1 MIESFVIALREGIEA
16 ALIVGIIL
24 GYLKKVGAKALTKH
38 VYYGVGLGVLA
49 SIGVAGFFLILRV
62 EFEGGFEQLFEG
74 ITMLVAAVIL
84 TTMIIWMRNNS
95 KTYSDNLRE
104 KVETALTNR
113 QSYGLA
119 SLAFVSIWRE
129 GIETVLFLGSASF
142 TSSGFQLL
150 VGGGLGLGLAVL
162 IGVAIMKYSV
172 RLDLRTFFNVTGI
185 LLILFAAGL
194 VGRGIL
200 EFQEAG
206 VIAPVIEHVY
216 DVNWLINGQSTAGNL
231 LTALLG
237 YDASPSLAEI
247 LGYVGYWVLIAFWM
261 YREVISNLFERISGS
276 FRPA

>member
-16 ALIVGIIL
+16 ALIVGIML
-24 GYLKKVGAKALTKH
+24 GYLKKVGAKALTRP
-38 VYYGVGLGVLA
+38 VYFGIGLGVLA
-49 SIGVAGFFLILRV
+49 SIGVAGFFLLLRV
-62 EFEGGFEQLFEG
+62 EFEGRFEQLFEG
-74 ITMLVAAVIL
+74 VTMLVAAVIL

-104 KVETALTNR
+104 KVEAALTKR

-142 TSSGFQLL
+142 TSSGIQLL
-150 VGGGLGLGLAVL
+150 IGGGLGLGLSAL

-206 VIAPVIEHVY
+206 VIVPVIRHVY
-216 DVNWLINGQSTAGNL
+216 DINWLINGQSTAGKL
-231 LTALLG
+231 MTALLG
-237 YDASPSLAEI
+237 YDASPSLTEI
-247 LGYVGYWVLIAFWM
+247 VGYVGYWVLIAFWM
-261 YREVISNLFERISGS
+261 YRDAISSLFTRIVGS

>member
-24 GYLKKVGAKALTKH
+24 GYLKKVGAETLAKP

-49 SIGVAGFFLILRV
+49 SIGVAGIFLLLRV
-62 EFEGGFEQLFEG
+62 EFEGKYEQLFEG

-84 TTMIIWMRNNS
+84 TTMILWMRNNS
-95 KTYSDNLRE
+95 KTFSEDMRE
-104 KVETALTNR
+104 KVETALTKR

-119 SLAFVSIWRE
+119 SLAFVSILRE

-142 TSSGFQLL
+142 TSSGVQLL

-172 RLDLRTFFNVTGI
+172 RLDLHTFFNVTGI

-194 VGRGIL
+194 VGRSIL

-216 DVNWLINGQSTAGNL
+216 DINWLINGQGTAGKL

-247 LGYVGYWVLIAFWM
+247 LGYVGYWVLIGFWM
-261 YREVISNLFERISGS
+261 YRDAISSLLKRIAGS

>member
-24 GYLKKVGAKALTKH
+24 GYLKKVGAETLAKP

-49 SIGVAGFFLILRV
+49 SIGVAALFLLLSV
-62 EFEGGFEQLFEG
+62 EFEGKYEQLFEG

-84 TTMIIWMRNNS
+84 TTMILWMRNNS
-95 KTYSDNLRE
+95 KTFSEDMRE
-104 KVETALTNR
+104 KVETALTKR

-119 SLAFVSIWRE
+119 SLAFVSILRE

-142 TSSGFQLL
+142 TSSGVQLL

-194 VGRGIL
+194 VGRSIL

-206 VIAPVIEHVY
+206 VIAPVVEHVY
-216 DVNWLINGQSTAGNL
+216 DINWLINGQGTAGKL

-247 LGYVGYWVLIAFWM
+247 LGYVGYWVLIGFWM
-261 YREVISNLFERISGS
+261 YRDAISSLLKRIAGS

>member
-24 GYLKKVGAKALTKH
+24 GYLKKVGANALAKP

-49 SIGVAGFFLILRV
+49 SIGVAGIFLLLSV
-62 EFEGGFEQLFEG
+62 EFEGRFEQLFEG
-74 ITMLVAAVIL
+74 VTMLVAAVIL

-95 KTYSDNLRE
+95 RTYSDSLRK
-104 KVETALTNR
+104 KVETALTKR

-119 SLAFVSIWRE
+119 SLAFISIWRE

-142 TSSGFQLL
+142 TSTGFQLL
-150 VGGGLGLGLAVL
+150 VGGGLGLFMAVL

-200 EFQEAG
+200 ELQEAG
-206 VIAPVIEHVY
+206 VVAPIIEHVY
-216 DVNWLINGQSTAGNL
+216 DINWLINGQSTAGDL

-261 YREVISNLFERISGS
+261 YRDAISNLFERIAGF

>member
-24 GYLKKVGAKALTKH
+24 GYLKKVGAETLAKPI
-38 VYYGVGLGVLA
+38 YYGVGLGVLA
-49 SIGVAGFFLILRV
+49 SIGVAGLFLLLRV
-62 EFEGGFEQLFEG
+62 EFAGRYEQLFEG

-84 TTMIIWMRNNS
+84 TTMILWMRNNS
-95 KTYSDNLRE
+95 KTYSEDLRE
-104 KVETALTNR
+104 KVETALTKR

-142 TSSGFQLL
+142 TSSGIQLL
-150 VGGGLGLGLAVL
+150 IGGGLGLGLAVL

-194 VGRGIL
+194 VGRSIL

-206 VIAPVIEHVY
+206 VIAPMIEHVY
-216 DVNWLINGQSTAGNL
+216 DINWLIDGQSTAGKL

-247 LGYVGYWVLIAFWM
+247 FGYIGYWVLISFWM
-261 YREVISNLFERISGS
+261 YRDTLSRLSERVIKS
-276 FRPA
+276 FRLA

>member
-24 GYLKKVGAKALTKH
+24 GYLKKVGAEALAKP
-38 VYYGVGLGVLA
+38 VYYGVGFGVLA
-49 SIGVAGFFLILRV
+49 SIGIAGLFLLLRV
-62 EFEGGFEQLFEG
+62 EFEGKFEQLFEG

-84 TTMIIWMRNNS
+84 TTMILWMRNNS
-95 KTYSDNLRE
+95 KTYSEDLRE
-104 KVETALTNR
+104 KVETALTKR

-142 TSSGFQLL
+142 TSSGIQLL
-150 VGGGLGLGLAVL
+150 IGGGLGLGLAVL

-194 VGRGIL
+194 VGRSIL

-206 VIAPVIEHVY
+206 VIAPMIEHVY
-216 DVNWLINGQSTAGNL
+216 DINWLISGQSTAGKL

-237 YDASPSLAEI
+237 YDASPSLAEVF
-247 LGYVGYWVLIAFWM
+247 GYVGYWALISFWM
-261 YREVISNLFERISGS
+261 YRDTLSRLFERVIKS

>member
-24 GYLKKVGAKALTKH
+24 GYLKKVGAQTLAKP

-49 SIGVAGFFLILRV
+49 SIGVAGLFLLLRV
-62 EFEGGFEQLFEG
+62 EFGGKYEQLFEG
-74 ITMLVAAVIL
+74 ITMLVAAAIL
-84 TTMIIWMRNNS
+84 TTMILWMRNNS
-95 KTYSDNLRE
+95 KTYSEDMRE
-104 KVETALTNR
+104 KVETALTKR

-119 SLAFVSIWRE
+119 SLAFISIWRE

-142 TSSGFQLL
+142 TSSGIQLL
-150 VGGGLGLGLAVL
+150 IGGGLGLGLALFV
-162 IGVAIMKYSV
+162 GVAIMKYSV
-172 RLDLRTFFNVTGI
+172 RLNLRTFFNVTGI

-216 DVNWLINGQSTAGNL
+216 DINWLINGQSTAGKL

-237 YDASPSLAEI
+237 YDASPSLAEVF
-247 LGYVGYWVLIAFWM
+247 GYVGYWALISFWM
-261 YREVISNLFERISGS
+261 YRDTLSRLFERVIKS

>member
-24 GYLKKVGAKALTKH
+24 GYLKKVGAATLAKP

-49 SIGVAGFFLILRV
+49 SIGIAGLFLLLRV
-62 EFEGGFEQLFEG
+62 EFEGKFEQLFEG

-84 TTMIIWMRNNS
+84 TTMILWMRNNS
-95 KTYSDNLRE
+95 KTYSEDLRE
-104 KVETALTNR
+104 KVETALTKR

-142 TSSGFQLL
+142 TSSGIQLL
-150 VGGGLGLGLAVL
+150 IGGGLGLGLAVL

-172 RLDLRTFFNVTGI
+172 RLDLRMFFNVTGI
-185 LLILFAAGL
+185 LLVLFAAGL
-194 VGRGIL
+194 VGRSIL

-206 VIAPVIEHVY
+206 VIAPVVEHVY
-216 DVNWLINGQSTAGNL
+216 DINWLINGQGTAGKL

-247 LGYVGYWVLIAFWM
+247 LGYVGYWVLIGFWM
-261 YREVISNLFERISGS
+261 YRDAISSLLKRIAGS

>member
-24 GYLKKVGAKALTKH
+24 GYLKKVGAKALIKP

-49 SIGVAGFFLILRV
+49 SIGVAGFFLLLRV
-62 EFEGGFEQLFEG
+62 EFVGRFEQLFEG

-104 KVETALTNR
+104 KVEAALTKR

-142 TSSGFQLL
+142 TSSGLQLL

-162 IGVAIMKYSV
+162 VGVAIMKYSV

-206 VIAPVIEHVY
+206 VIAPVVEHVY
-216 DVNWLINGQSTAGNL
+216 DINWLINGQSSAGKL

-247 LGYVGYWVLIAFWM
+247 FGYVGYWVLIAFSM
-261 YREVISNLFERISGS
+261 YRDVISNLFVRITGS

>member
-24 GYLKKVGAKALTKH
+24 GYLKKVGAETLAKPI
-38 VYYGVGLGVLA
+38 YYGVGLGVLA
-49 SIGVAGFFLILRV
+49 SIGVAGLFLLLRV
-62 EFEGGFEQLFEG
+62 EFAGRYEQLFEG

-84 TTMIIWMRNNS
+84 TTMILWMRNNS
-95 KTYSDNLRE
+95 KTYSEDLRE
-104 KVETALTNR
+104 KVETALTKR

-142 TSSGFQLL
+142 TSSGIQLL
-150 VGGGLGLGLAVL
+150 IGGGLGLGLAVL

-194 VGRGIL
+194 VGRSIL

-206 VIAPVIEHVY
+206 VIAPMIEHVY
-216 DVNWLINGQSTAGNL
+216 DINWLINGQSTAGKL
-231 LTALLG
+231 LTALIG

-247 LGYVGYWVLIAFWM
+247 FGYVGYWVLISFWM
-261 YREVISNLFERISGS
+261 YRDTLSRLSERVIKS

>member
-1 MIESFVIALREGIEA
+1 MIASFVIALREGIEA

-24 GYLKKVGAKALTKH
+24 GYLKKVGAKALIKP
-38 VYYGVGLGVLA
+38 VYFGVGLGVLA
-49 SIGVAGFFLILRV
+49 SIGVAGIFLLLRV
-62 EFEGGFEQLFEG
+62 EFKGRFEQLFEG
-74 ITMLVAAVIL
+74 ITMLVAAAIL

-95 KTYSDNLRE
+95 KTYSDNLKE
-104 KVETALTNR
+104 KVETALTKK

-142 TSSGFQLL
+142 TSSGVQLL
-150 VGGGLGLGLAVL
+150 IGGGAGLGLAVL

-216 DVNWLINGQSTAGNL
+216 DINWLINGQSNAGNL
-231 LTALLG
+231 LTALIG

-247 LGYVGYWVLIAFWM
+247 IGYVSYWVLIAFWM
-261 YREVISNLFERISGS
+261 YRDVITSLFERITGS

>member
-24 GYLKKVGAKALTKH
+24 GYLEKVGAKALTKP

-49 SIGVAGFFLILRV
+49 SIGVAGIFLLLRV
-62 EFEGGFEQLFEG
+62 EFEGRFEQLFEG
-74 ITMLVAAVIL
+74 VTMLVAAVIL

-95 KTYSDNLRE
+95 RTYSDSLRK
-104 KVETALTNR
+104 KVETALTKR

-119 SLAFVSIWRE
+119 SLAFISIWRE

-142 TSSGFQLL
+142 TSTGFQLL
-150 VGGGLGLGLAVL
+150 VGGGLGLFMAVL

-200 EFQEAG
+200 ELQEAG
-206 VIAPVIEHVY
+206 MVAPIIEHVY
-216 DVNWLINGQSTAGNL
+216 DINWLINGQSTAGDL

-261 YREVISNLFERISGS
+261 YRDAISNLFERIAGF

>member
-24 GYLKKVGAKALTKH
+24 GYLKKVGAETLAKPI
-38 VYYGVGLGVLA
+38 YYGVGLGVLA
-49 SIGVAGFFLILRV
+49 SIGVAGLFLLLRV
-62 EFEGGFEQLFEG
+62 EFAGRYEQLFEG

-84 TTMIIWMRNNS
+84 TTMILWMRNNS
-95 KTYSDNLRE
+95 KTYSEDLRE
-104 KVETALTNR
+104 KVETALTKR

-142 TSSGFQLL
+142 TSSGIQLL
-150 VGGGLGLGLAVL
+150 IGGGLGLGLAVL

-194 VGRGIL
+194 VGRSIL

-206 VIAPVIEHVY
+206 VIAPMIEHVY
-216 DVNWLINGQSTAGNL
+216 DINWLIDGQSTAGKL

-237 YDASPSLAEI
+237 YDASPSLAEVF
-247 LGYVGYWVLIAFWM
+247 GYVGYWVLISFWM
-261 YREVISNLFERISGS
+261 YRDTLSRLSERVIKS
-276 FRPA
+276 FRLA

>member
-24 GYLKKVGAKALTKH
+24 GYLKKVGAETLAKPI
-38 VYYGVGLGVLA
+38 YYGVGLGVLA
-49 SIGVAGFFLILRV
+49 SIGVAGLFLLLRV
-62 EFEGGFEQLFEG
+62 EFAGRYEQLFEG

-84 TTMIIWMRNNS
+84 TTMILWMRNNS
-95 KTYSDNLRE
+95 KTYSEGLRE
-104 KVETALTNR
+104 KVETALTKR

-142 TSSGFQLL
+142 TSSGIQLL
-150 VGGGLGLGLAVL
+150 IGGGLGLGLAVL

-194 VGRGIL
+194 VGRSIL

-206 VIAPVIEHVY
+206 VIAPMIEHVY
-216 DVNWLINGQSTAGNL
+216 DINWLIDGQSTAGKL

-247 LGYVGYWVLIAFWM
+247 FGYIGYWVLISFWM
-261 YREVISNLFERISGS
+261 YRDTLSRLSERVIKS
-276 FRPA
+276 FRLA

>member
-24 GYLKKVGAKALTKH
+24 GYLKKVGAENLAKP

-49 SIGVAGFFLILRV
+49 SIGVAGFFLLLRV
-62 EFEGGFEQLFEG
+62 EFQGKYEQLFEG

-84 TTMIIWMRNNS
+84 TTMILWMRNNS
-95 KTYSDNLRE
+95 KTFSEDMRE
-104 KVETALTNR
+104 KVETALTKR

-119 SLAFVSIWRE
+119 SLAFVSILRE

-142 TSSGFQLL
+142 TSSGVQLL

-194 VGRGIL
+194 VGRSIL

-216 DVNWLINGQSTAGNL
+216 DINWLINGQSNAGSI

-237 YDASPSLAEI
+237 YDASPSLAEV
-247 LGYVGYWVLIAFWM
+247 LGYVGYWVLISFWM
-261 YREVISNLFERISGS
+261 YRDTLSRLFERVIKSV
-276 FRPA
+276 RPA

>member
-24 GYLKKVGAKALTKH
+24 GYLKKVGAETLAKPI
-38 VYYGVGLGVLA
+38 YYGVGLGVLA
-49 SIGVAGFFLILRV
+49 SIGVAGLFLLLRV
-62 EFEGGFEQLFEG
+62 EFAGRYEQLFEG

-84 TTMIIWMRNNS
+84 TTMILWMRNNS
-95 KTYSDNLRE
+95 KTYSEDLRE
-104 KVETALTNR
+104 KVETALTKR

-142 TSSGFQLL
+142 TSSGIQLL
-150 VGGGLGLGLAVL
+150 IGGGLGLGLAVL
-162 IGVAIMKYSV
+162 IGVVIMKYSV

-194 VGRGIL
+194 VGRSIL

-206 VIAPVIEHVY
+206 AIAPVIEHVY
-216 DVNWLINGQSTAGNL
+216 DINWLISGQSTAGKL

-237 YDASPSLAEI
+237 YDASPSLAEVF
-247 LGYVGYWVLIAFWM
+247 GYVGYWVLISFWM
-261 YREVISNLFERISGS
+261 YRDTLSRLSERVIKS

>member
-24 GYLKKVGAKALTKH
+24 GYLKKVGAATLAKP
-38 VYYGVGLGVLA
+38 VYFGVGLGVLA
-49 SIGVAGFFLILRV
+49 SIGVAGIFLLLRV
-62 EFEGGFEQLFEG
+62 EFEGKFEQLFEG
-74 ITMLVAAVIL
+74 ITMLVAAAIL
-84 TTMIIWMRNNS
+84 TTMILWMRNNS
-95 KTYSDNLRE
+95 KTFSEDMRE
-104 KVETALTNR
+104 KVETALTKR

-142 TSSGFQLL
+142 TSSGVQLL

-162 IGVAIMKYSV
+162 IGLAIMKYSV

-206 VIAPVIEHVY
+206 LIAPVIEHVY
-216 DVNWLINGQSTAGNL
+216 DINWLINGQSTAGKL

-247 LGYVGYWVLIAFWM
+247 FGYVGYWALIGFWM
-261 YREVISNLFERISGS
+261 YRDAISNLFRRIAGS
-276 FRPA
+276 FRPT

>member
-24 GYLKKVGAKALTKH
+24 GYLKKVGAKTLVKP

-49 SIGVAGFFLILRV
+49 SIGVAVIFLLLRV
-62 EFEGGFEQLFEG
+62 EFEGKFEQLFEG

-84 TTMIIWMRNNS
+84 TTMILWMRNNS

-104 KVETALTNR
+104 KVETALTKR

-142 TSSGFQLL
+142 TSSGVQLL
-150 VGGGLGLGLAVL
+150 VGGGLGLGLAVI

-206 VIAPVIEHVY
+206 VIAPVVEHVY
-216 DVNWLINGQSTAGNL
+216 DLNWLINGQSTGGKL

-247 LGYVGYWVLIAFWM
+247 FGYVGYWILIGFWM
-261 YREVISNLFERISGS
+261 YRDAISNLFKRIAGS
-276 FRPA
+276 FRPT

>member
-1 MIESFVIALREGIEA
+1 MIASFVIALREGIEA

-24 GYLKKVGAKALTKH
+24 GYLKKVGAETLAKP

-49 SIGVAGFFLILRV
+49 SIGVAGIFLLLRV
-62 EFEGGFEQLFEG
+62 EFEGKYEQLFEG

-84 TTMIIWMRNNS
+84 TTMILWMRNNS
-95 KTYSDNLRE
+95 KTFSEDMRE
-104 KVETALTNR
+104 KVETALTKR

-119 SLAFVSIWRE
+119 SLAFVSILRE

-142 TSSGFQLL
+142 TSSGVQLL

-194 VGRGIL
+194 VGRSIL

-206 VIAPVIEHVY
+206 VIAPVVEHVY
-216 DVNWLINGQSTAGNL
+216 DINWLIDGQGTAGKL

-247 LGYVGYWVLIAFWM
+247 LGYVGYWVLIGFWM
-261 YREVISNLFERISGS
+261 YRDAISSLLKRIAGS

>member
-24 GYLKKVGAKALTKH
+24 GYLKKVGAETLAKP

-49 SIGVAGFFLILRV
+49 SIGVAALFLLLSV
-62 EFEGGFEQLFEG
+62 EFEGKYEQLFEG

-84 TTMIIWMRNNS
+84 TTMILWMRNNS
-95 KTYSDNLRE
+95 KTFSEDMRE
-104 KVETALTNR
+104 KVETALTKR

-119 SLAFVSIWRE
+119 SLAFVSILRE

-142 TSSGFQLL
+142 TSSGVQLL

-194 VGRGIL
+194 VGRSVL

-206 VIAPVIEHVY
+206 VIAPVVEHVY
-216 DVNWLINGQSTAGNL
+216 DINWLINGQGTAGKL

-247 LGYVGYWVLIAFWM
+247 LGYVGYWVLIGFWM
-261 YREVISNLFERISGS
+261 YRDAISSLLKRIAGS

>member
-24 GYLKKVGAKALTKH
+24 GYLKKVGAETLAKP

-49 SIGVAGFFLILRV
+49 SIGVAGFFLLLRV
-62 EFEGGFEQLFEG
+62 EFEGKFEQLFEG

-84 TTMIIWMRNNS
+84 TTMILWMRNNS
-95 KTYSDNLRE
+95 KTYSEDLRE
-104 KVETALTNR
+104 KVETALTKR

-142 TSSGFQLL
+142 TSSGIQLL
-150 VGGGLGLGLAVL
+150 IGGGLGLGLAVL
-162 IGVAIMKYSV
+162 IGVAIVKYSV
-172 RLDLRTFFNVTGI
+172 RLNLRTFFNVTGI

-194 VGRGIL
+194 VGRSVL
-200 EFQEAG
+200 EFQEVGA
-206 VIAPVIEHVY
+206 IAPVVDHVY
-216 DVNWLINGQSTAGNL
+216 NINWLIDNQSTAGKL
-231 LTALLG
+231 LTALFG

-247 LGYVGYWVLIAFWM
+247 FGYVGYWILISFWM
-261 YREVISNLFERISGS
+261 YRDAISNLSDRVVGF

>member
-24 GYLKKVGAKALTKH
+24 GYLKKVGAETLAKP

-49 SIGVAGFFLILRV
+49 SIGVAALFLLLSV
-62 EFEGGFEQLFEG
+62 EFEGKYEQLFEG

-84 TTMIIWMRNNS
+84 TTMILWMRNNS
-95 KTYSDNLRE
+95 KTFSEDMRE
-104 KVETALTNR
+104 KVETALTKR

-119 SLAFVSIWRE
+119 SLAFVSILRE

-142 TSSGFQLL
+142 TSSGVQLL

-194 VGRGIL
+194 VGRSIL

-206 VIAPVIEHVY
+206 AIAPVIEHVY
-216 DVNWLINGQSTAGNL
+216 DINWLISGQSTAGKL

-237 YDASPSLAEI
+237 YDASPSLAEVF
-247 LGYVGYWVLIAFWM
+247 GYVGYWVLISFWM
-261 YREVISNLFERISGS
+261 YRDTLSRLSERVIKS

>member
-1 MIESFVIALREGIEA
+1 MIESFVISLREGIEA

-24 GYLKKVGAKALTKH
+24 GYLKKVGAETLAKP

-49 SIGVAGFFLILRV
+49 SIGVAGIFLLLRV
-62 EFEGGFEQLFEG
+62 EFEGKFEQLFEG

-84 TTMIIWMRNNS
+84 TTMILWMRNNS
-95 KTYSDNLRE
+95 KTYSEDMRE
-104 KVETALTNR
+104 KVETAVTKR

-119 SLAFVSIWRE
+119 SLAFVSILRE

-142 TSSGFQLL
+142 TSSGVQLL
-150 VGGGLGLGLAVL
+150 VGGGIGLGLAVL

-172 RLDLRTFFNVTGI
+172 QLNLRTFFNVTGI

-206 VIAPVIEHVY
+206 VIAPLVNHVY
-216 DVNWLINGQSTAGNL
+216 NINWLISDQSTAGKL
-231 LTALLG
+231 LTALVG

-261 YREVISNLFERISGS
+261 YRDTISNLFQRIAIS
-276 FRPA
+276 FRPT

>member
-24 GYLKKVGAKALTKH
+24 GYLKKVGAESLAKP

-49 SIGVAGFFLILRV
+49 SIGVAALFLLLSV
-62 EFEGGFEQLFEG
+62 EFEGKYEQLFEG

-84 TTMIIWMRNNS
+84 TTMILWMRNNS
-95 KTYSDNLRE
+95 KTFSEDMRE
-104 KVETALTNR
+104 KVETALTKR

-119 SLAFVSIWRE
+119 SLAFVSILRE

-142 TSSGFQLL
+142 TSSGVQLL

-172 RLDLRTFFNVTGI
+172 RLDLHTFFNVTGI

-194 VGRGIL
+194 VGRSIL

-216 DVNWLINGQSTAGNL
+216 DINWLINGQSTAGKL

-237 YDASPSLAEI
+237 YDASPSLTEI
-247 LGYVGYWVLIAFWM
+247 FGYVGYWVLIGFWM
-261 YREVISNLFERISGS
+261 YRDAISSLLKRIAGS
-276 FRPA
+276 FRSA